1 MQERGHSLVQTLVVT
16 GIVAI
21 LLALATPRFGAW
33 ATRYRCEAQTRLIYT
48 ELLKSRA
55 NALFQRRETRMK
67 FYAERFEVYSSATD
81 GSGVAPLARLALRY
95 PIDLNGT
102 GSNVDFDVK
111 GMALNLRSI
120 CIAGR
125 EDTGPVDSV
134 VIGHTRVSLGK
145 KNIQKRDDK
154 WDCEA
159 PNITIR

>member
-1 MQERGHSLVQTLVVT
+1 VVT

-21 LLALATPRFGAW
+21 LLALSTPRFGELAK
-33 ATRYRCEAQTRLIYT
+33 RYRCEAQTRLIYT
-48 ELLKSRA
+48 ELLKARA

-67 FYAERFEVYSSATD
+67 FFAERFEVYSSATE
-81 GSGVAPLARLALRY
+81 GAGVAPMARLALHY
-95 PIDLNGT
+95 PIDLNGN
-102 GSNVDFDVK
+102 GINVDFDVK

-125 EDTGPVDSV
+125 EETGPVDSV
-134 VIGHTRVSLGK
+134 VIGHTRVSIGK
-145 KNIQKRDDK
+145 KNIQKKDDK